1 MQIDWDNIGLGKK
14 SDTQIALELGV
25 LRRKVCS
32 ERNKR
37 KIKPFLG
44 LYLLTEGIPC
54 RSVYEAM
61 YDVYLHENKIQ
72 HKHEVKIGT
81 CIADFEVGDEIHE
94 IAGMTGF
101 RKYQDRNLR
110 KEQYYKKHNIKVKW
124 LTCKDVETLYQT
136 CSTKVMCR
144 DRKCIDCGKETVNI
158 VRNVCRTCY
167 MKRWHDK
174 GQQQVCEQ
182 CGNTFVAPKNDTRKF
197 CSHACYSKSIASLG
211 MDYGAILK
219 EITETKEPVYS
230 YAKRHGIK
238 PATLY
243 VMLNRQKN
251 KNLGLTGEG
260 VIRKRA

>member
-1 MQIDWDNIGLGKK
+1 MK
-14 SDTQIALELGV
+14 
-25 LRRKVCS
+25 
-32 ERNKR
+32 
-37 KIKPFLG
+37 
-44 LYLLTEGIPC
+44 
-54 RSVYEAM
+54 
-61 YDVYLHENKIQ
+61 
-72 HKHEVKIGT
+72 
-81 CIADFEVGDEIHE
+81 
-94 IAGMTGF
+94 
-101 RKYQDRNLR
+101 
-110 KEQYYKKHNIKVKW
+110 
-124 LTCKDVETLYQT
+124 
-136 CSTKVMCR
+136 
-144 DRKCIDCGKETVNI
+144 
-158 VRNVCRTCY
+158 NVCRTCY

-174 GQQQVCEQ
+174 GQKQICEQ
-182 CGNTFVAPKNDTRKF
+182 CGNAFVAPKNDTRKF